1 MKRFFA
7 LLDALR
13 QTPMRTPLALILGAL
28 MPFGLAPYNAW
39 PVALL
44 ALALFANLLE
54 QSSARRS
61 AWLHYMFGVGLWL
74 HGSSWLLVSM
84 HDYGNT
90 SWPVSLLMLAVV
102 ALVMALLFVPGGWL
116 YGRLKLWRL
125 NWLALPALL
134 VLGEWLRSWL
144 LTGFPWLM
152 TGYGFIDTPLSGWA
166 PLMGIYGVSLAAGIS
181 AVALLSILRHGKA
194 APGAIIAIAL
204 TWLVG
209 GLLAPI
215 SWTTINKEAPVSV
228 SLVQG
233 NIPQESKWAL
243 EWRDKTTAI
252 YQDLSKSEWGRD
264 LVIWPEAAIPQFAHE
279 ARDLL
284 ADLDYEAIKAGSAF
298 VTGIPYATWN
308 NDRSEILFYNS
319 IMASGDGL
327 GIYHKQQLVP
337 IGEYIPFEKWIRGTI
352 PFFDLPM
359 SSFTWGPAEQGPL
372 LVKGR
377 TLAPFICYEIAY
389 PSLVQRL
396 SNVDYL
402 VTVSNDGWFGHS
414 IGPAQHFQMVRM
426 RAKETGRYIVRA
438 TNNGVTAFIDPQGHV
453 VSQAPSFTRTVL
465 RGEIYPAHGLTP
477 WQRTG
482 AWPVLLLCVLLL
494 LVSWQRSVRLGRSSD
509 KTGQ

>member
-1 MKRFFA
+1 MKGFFA

-13 QTPMRTPLALILGAL
+13 LTPARTPVALTLGAL

-54 QSSARRS
+54 HSTARRS
-61 AWLHYMFGVGLWL
+61 AWLQYVFGVGLWL
-74 HGSSWLLVSM
+74 HGGSWLLVSM

-90 SWPVSLLMLAVV
+90 SWPVSVLMLCVV
-102 ALVMALLFVPGGWL
+102 ALVMAALFIPGGWL

-125 NWLALPALL
+125 SWLALPALL
-134 VLGEWLRSWL
+134 VFGEWLRSWV

-152 TGYGFIDTPLSGWA
+152 TGYGFIDTPLAGWA
-166 PLMGIYGVSLAAGIS
+166 PLLGIYGVSLAAGIS
-181 AVALLSILRHGKA
+181 AVALLTILRHGKA
-194 APGAIIAIAL
+194 APGAIAALAL
-204 TWLVG
+204 TWIG
-209 GLLAPI
+209 AGLLAPI
-215 SWTTINKEAPVSV
+215 QWTTIDRNAPMSV

-233 NIPQESKWAL
+233 DIPQESKWAL

-252 YQDLSKSEWGRD
+252 YQKLSESEWGRD

-284 ADLDYEAIKAGSAF
+284 TELDHRALKSHSAF

-308 NDRSEILFYNS
+308 ADRSGVLFYNS
-319 IMASGDGL
+319 IMASGDGI

-337 IGEYIPFEKWIRGTI
+337 IGEYIPFEQWIRGAI

-359 SSFTWGPAEQGPL
+359 SSFSWGPATQGPL
-372 LVKGR
+372 LVKSR

-396 SNVDYL
+396 SNVDFL

-438 TNNGVTAFIDPQGHV
+438 TNNGVTAIIDSQGHV
-453 VSQAPSFTRTVL
+453 VSQLPSFKRTVL
-465 RGEIYPAHGLTP
+465 RGEIYPAQGSTP
-477 WQRTG
+477 WQSTG
-482 AWPVLLLCVLLL
+482 VWPVLLLCLLL
-494 LVSWQRSVRLGRSSD
+494 LLISWQRSIRLGRLD
-509 KTGQ
+509 NKAGQ

>member
-1 MKRFFA
+1 MTGVFK

-13 QTPMRTPLALILGAL
+13 QSPARRFLALLLGAL
-28 MPFGLAPYNAW
+28 MPFGLAPYHAW

-44 ALALFANLLE
+44 ALALFAHLLDG
-54 QSSARRS
+54 SSARRS
-61 AWLHYMFGVGLWL
+61 AGLSYLFGVGLWL
-74 HGSSWLLVSM
+74 HGGSWLLVSM
-84 HDYGNT
+84 HDYGDT
-90 SWPVSLLMLAVV
+90 SWPLSLLMLGVV
-102 ALVMALLFVPGGWL
+102 ALVMALLFIPGGWL

-125 NWLALPALL
+125 SWLALPALL
-134 VLGEWLRSWL
+134 VFGEWLRSWV

-152 TGYGFIDTPLSGWA
+152 TGYGFIDTPLAGWA
-166 PLMGIYGVSLAAGIS
+166 PIFGIYGVSLAASVS
-181 AVALLSILRHGKA
+181 AVALLAILRHGKA
-194 APGAIIAIAL
+194 APAAIIALAL

-215 SWTTINKEAPVSV
+215 QWTQINRDAPMSV

-233 NIPQESKWAL
+233 DIPQESKWAL

-252 YQDLSKSEWGRD
+252 YQDLSASEWGRD

-284 ADLDYEAIKAGSAF
+284 TALDYQALKTGSAF

-308 NDRSEILFYNS
+308 TDRTQVLFYNS

-337 IGEYIPFEKWIRGTI
+337 IGEYLPFEGLIRGVM
-352 PFFDLPM
+352 PFFNLPM
-359 SSFTWGPAEQGPL
+359 SSFSWGPATQGPL

-389 PSLVQRL
+389 PSLVARL
-396 SNVDYL
+396 SKVDFL

-414 IGPAQHFQMVRM
+414 IGPAQHFEMVRM

-438 TNNGVTAFIDPQGHV
+438 TNNGVTAIIDPQGKV
-453 VSQAPSFTRTVL
+453 VERVPSFTRTVL
-465 RGEIYPAHGLTP
+465 RGEIYPANGLTP

-482 AWPVLLLCVLLL
+482 VWPVLLLSLLL
-494 LVSWQRSVRLGRSSD
+494 LLISWARARRHSAGE
-509 KTGQ
+509 

>member
-1 MKRFFA
+1 MSRFFKLLDGLRDSPARPVIA
-7 LLDALR
+7 LL
-13 QTPMRTPLALILGAL
+13 LGAL
-28 MPFGLAPYNAW
+28 MPLGLAPYNAW

-44 ALALFANLLE
+44 ALALFAHLLDG
-54 QSSARRS
+54 SSARHS
-61 AWLHYMFGVGLWL
+61 AKLNYLFGVGLWL
-74 HGSSWLLVSM
+74 HGGSWLLVSM

-90 SWPVSLLMLAVV
+90 SWPVSLLMLGVV

-125 NWLALPALL
+125 SWLALPALL
-134 VLGEWLRSWL
+134 VIGEWLRSWV

-152 TGYGFIDTPLSGWA
+152 TGYGFIDTPLAGWA
-166 PLMGIYGVSLAAGIS
+166 PLLGIYGVSLAAGIS
-181 AVALLSILRHGKA
+181 AVALLAILRHGKA
-194 APGAIIAIAL
+194 APGAIIALAL

-215 SWTTINKEAPVSV
+215 QWTQINRDAPMSV

-233 NIPQESKWAL
+233 DIPQESKWAL

-252 YQDLSKSEWGRD
+252 YQELSASEWGRD

-284 ADLDYEAIKAGSAF
+284 TELDYQALKSGSAF

-308 NDRSEILFYNS
+308 GDRSSVLFYNS

-337 IGEYIPFEKWIRGTI
+337 IGEYIPYEQWLRGAI
-352 PFFDLPM
+352 PFFNLPM
-359 SSFTWGPAEQGPL
+359 SSFSWGPAVQGPL

-389 PSLVQRL
+389 PSLVARL
-396 SNVDYL
+396 SKVDFL

-438 TNNGVTAFIDPQGHV
+438 TNNGVTAIIDPQGQV
-453 VSQAPSFTRTVL
+453 IDRAPSFTRTVL
-465 RGEIYPAHGLTP
+465 RGEIYPAQGLTP

-482 AWPVLLLCVLLL
+482 VWPVLLLSLL
-494 LVSWQRSVRLGRSSD
+494 LVVMSGLRSRRLG
-509 KTGQ
+509 KAGQ